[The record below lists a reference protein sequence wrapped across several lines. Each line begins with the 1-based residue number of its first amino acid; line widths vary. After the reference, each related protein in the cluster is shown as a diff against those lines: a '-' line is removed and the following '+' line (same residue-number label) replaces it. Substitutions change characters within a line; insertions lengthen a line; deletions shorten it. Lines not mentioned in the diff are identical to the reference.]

1 MLHNKVK
8 KEPGNAT
15 LASVKKEMAKPRI
28 AMSAREE
35 EINLAA
41 GRMVPVKRGT
51 AKLPLHPLPLQRRAW

>member
-35 EINLAA
+35 EINLAV
-41 GRMVPVKRGT
+41 GRLVPVKRRT
-51 AKLPLHPLPLQRRAW
+51 AKLLLRPLPLQRRAW